1 MNPACPPR
9 ADLHQLLQ
17 AWAEAIDDVPVREAL
32 LREGRVPHP
41 RLGATLGESAR
52 GGGVELRVPLPEPPD
67 AVWPPRL
74 HRRMS
79 DRADPRRPLDWRYA
93 LEPGSQRAVAIAPLH
108 AALPLD
114 PQVLREQTLEL
125 IEDIHADWDELCVL
139 SWLDSAAPEP
149 TDEDLRD
156 AARARAA
163 LHAFWHR

>member
-9 ADLHQLLQ
+9 ADLHQVLQ
-17 AWAEAIDDVPVREAL
+17 AWAEATGDAPAREAL

-41 RLGATLGESAR
+41 RLGAALGETAHA
-52 GGGVELRVPLPEPPD
+52 GNVELRVLLPEPPG
-67 AVWPPRL
+67 ALWPPGL

-79 DRADPRRPLDWRYA
+79 ERADPRRQLEWRYA
-93 LEPGSQRAVAIAPLH
+93 LEPGSQRAIAIAPLR

-114 PQVLREQTLEL
+114 PQALREQTLEL
-125 IEDIHADWDELCVL
+125 IEAIHADWDELCVL
-139 SWLDSAAPEP
+139 SWLDSAAPET